1 VLGEGTALWVA
12 PELTDP
18 VGPLDIGEHHDVEEL
33 GAGNRAEGVKAGSE
47 SALKLVRS
55 HAGDYA
61 EVPRPIVGQQS

>member
-1 VLGEGTALWVA
+1 
-12 PELTDP
+12 
-18 VGPLDIGEHHDVEEL
+18 VEKL
-33 GAGNRAEGVKAGSE
+33 GAGNRGEGVKAGSE